1 VQIAG
6 SVFSLF
12 SLSLGVLRVSD
23 ALVVSSLSA
32 GGRRRIRVRVPASS
46 ANLGPGFDHLGLALA
61 QYTTVTVT
69 AGTSGAPGVS
79 GLDAALL
86 AEAPNL
92 VEDAMQRLAHEAR
105 LRLPPHTLHV
115 ENGIPV
121 ARGMGGSAAAVV
133 GGLLAA
139 NALLDEP
146 FDRLSEEIEDPIL
159 QLATAIEGHED
170 NVAAALY
177 GGIMVAD
184 GGIAFPLSDGSDLRA
199 VLFVP
204 EVTLLTSQARAALPP
219 AIPHRDAVRNVGNVA
234 MLVAALI
241 DREYEVLGR
250 FMRDRL
256 HQPYRATL
264 IPWLVPLIAASEA
277 AGAYGACL
285 SGAGP
290 CVLALVRPAQAKRV
304 AAAMRETA
312 AQHGWP
318 GNVLTL
324 AIDDTGA
331 TVTEG

>member
-1 VQIAG
+1 
-6 SVFSLF
+6 
-12 SLSLGVLRVSD
+12 
-23 ALVVSSLSA
+23 
-32 GGRRRIRVRVPASS
+32 VRVPASS

-69 AGTSGAPGVS
+69 AGVSGAPSVS
-79 GLDAALL
+79 GVDADLL

-92 VEDAMQRLAHEAR
+92 VEDAMQRLADEAR

-159 QLATAIEGHED
+159 RIATSIEGHAD

-184 GGIAFPLSDGSDLRA
+184 GGIAFPLSDGADLRA

-204 EVTLLTSQARAALPP
+204 EATLHTSKARAALPP
-219 AIPHRDAVRNVGNVA
+219 QVPHKDAVRNVGNVA

-241 DREYEVLGR
+241 DREYDVLGR

-256 HQPYRATL
+256 HQPYRAAL

-290 CVLALVRPAQAKRV
+290 CVLALAKPAQAKQV
-304 AAAMRETA
+304 AAAMRATA
-312 AQHGWP
+312 AQHHWP
-318 GNVLTL
+318 GKVLTL
-324 AIDDTGA
+324 AIDDAGA
-331 TVTEG
+331 AATEARNG